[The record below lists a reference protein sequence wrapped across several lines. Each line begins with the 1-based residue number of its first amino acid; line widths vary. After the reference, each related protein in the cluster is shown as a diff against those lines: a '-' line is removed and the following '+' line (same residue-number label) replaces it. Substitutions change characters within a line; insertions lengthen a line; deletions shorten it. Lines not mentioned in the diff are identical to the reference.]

1 MKNKTLIGNS
11 SLWENDCFCARF
23 NEGEKD
29 NIYKTMEKKN
39 NFLNWSEWDNKLL
52 QHWLSYVENV
62 ILFKR
67 RGKKWTVTIYKL
79 VITNNRFL

>member
-29 NIYKTMEKKN
+29 NIYKTMEKKTI
-39 NFLNWSEWDNKLL
+39 FLIEVNE
-52 QHWLSYVENV
+52 
-62 ILFKR
+62 
-67 RGKKWTVTIYKL
+67 
-79 VITNNRFL
+79 ITNYCNTD

>member
-29 NIYKTMEKKN
+29 NIYKTMEKKTI
-39 NFLNWSEWDNKLL
+39 FLIEVNE
-52 QHWLSYVENV
+52 
-62 ILFKR
+62 
-67 RGKKWTVTIYKL
+67 
-79 VITNNRFL
+79 ITNYCNTDWAT